1 MGILHQLKRSL
12 RRWSAQQESSVRQ
25 MSKRKTVGQRI
36 AAYSKSKR
44 ADAKFLLLASAPMVT
59 VVIARKSLALEGAIF
74 EIGVV
79 FSLIWFLV
87 IVAVGISG
95 YVRSIKNY
103 FEKRDK

>member
-1 MGILHQLKRSL
+1 
-12 RRWSAQQESSVRQ
+12 
-25 MSKRKTVGQRI
+25 
-36 AAYSKSKR
+36 
-44 ADAKFLLLASAPMVT
+44 MVT